1 MCSSDLAAMN
11 KGAQM
16 VTIKEQ
22 IEFVE
27 NLKAHV
33 KESIHSMIAANTY
46 VTRLTMVNSFDEFH
60 TREERDRK
68 MINNVIKPAMALEL
82 NMNPAELEAMIVAMH
97 ENTTVGIMSTTESD
111 AFDLLYN
118 YDLDD
123 LIDQLKVKQ

>member
-1 MCSSDLAAMN
+1 
-11 KGAQM
+11 M

-27 NLKAHV
+27 NLKTHV
-33 KESIHSMIAANTY
+33 KESIHSMIAANRY
-46 VTRLTMVNSFDEFH
+46 VARMTAVRSFDEFH
-60 TREERDRK
+60 VLEERDRK

-82 NMNPAELEAMIVAMH
+82 NMNAAELEAVIVAMH
-97 ENTTVGIMSTTESD
+97 ENTTVGTMSTTESD